1 MVAARRGRRGEL
13 PAASP
18 GGGEQVRRGARAAAK
33 EVVKQSISPANC
45 ELGEG
50 FESAG
55 NTPAKQ

>member
-1 MVAARRGRRGEL
+1 MGEL

-18 GGGEQVRRGARAAAK
+18 AGGEQLRRGARAAAE
-33 EVVKQSISPANC
+33 EVVKQGISPANC

-55 NTPAKQ
+55 DTPAKQ